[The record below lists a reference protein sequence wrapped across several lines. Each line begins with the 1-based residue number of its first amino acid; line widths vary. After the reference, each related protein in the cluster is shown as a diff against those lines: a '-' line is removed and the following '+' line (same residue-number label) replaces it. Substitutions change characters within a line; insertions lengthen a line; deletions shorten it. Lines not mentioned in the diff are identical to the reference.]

1 MRILVTGGAGFI
13 GSHYVR
19 SLLAGECDGDGTDGV
34 TGIDTGA
41 GIGTST
47 STGIGDGTDSV
58 TVLDKLTYAGNR
70 TNLPAS
76 HARLTFV
83 RGDICDLPLLLDLLP
98 GHDAVVHFAAESHV
112 DRSLESAAAFVR
124 TNVLGTQTVLE
135 AALRT
140 GVERLVHV
148 STDEVYGTID
158 EGSWTEDSPLLPN
171 SPYAASKAGADLMAR
186 SYWRTHGLDLSITR
200 CSNNYGP
207 YQHPEKLVPRFVT
220 NLLEGLPVPVYGDGR
235 NVREWLHVDD
245 HCRAV
250 HLVLT
255 SGRAGETYNIGSG
268 NELSNL
274 ALTERILDLCGADG
288 SMIRYV
294 EDRKGHDLRYSLSDA
309 KIREELGYTPLTS
322 FEEGLSRTVRWYRD
336 NPDWWKA
343 VRGG

>member
-19 SLLAGECDGDGTDGV
+19 SLLAGEYDGDGTDGV
-34 TGIDTGA
+34 TGTRTGS
-41 GIGTST
+41 GTGSVT
-47 STGIGDGTDSV
+47 RTGTDNI

-70 TNLPAS
+70 ANLPAS
-76 HARLTFV
+76 HPRLTFV
-83 RGDICDLPLLLDLLP
+83 RGDICDLPLLLDLFP

-140 GVERLVHV
+140 GVERLVLV

-245 HCRAV
+245 HCWAV

-255 SGRAGETYNIGSG
+255 AGRAGETYNIGSG
-268 NELSNL
+268 DELSNL
-274 ALTERILDLCGADG
+274 ALTERILGLCGADG

-294 EDRKGHDLRYSLSDA
+294 EDRKGHDLRYSLSDV
-309 KIREELGYTPLTS
+309 KIREELGYVPLTS